1 MYNATIIVDVSFG
14 DVGKGRIVDYL
25 SKTYDV
31 IVRNGGG
38 ANAGHTIIVNDK
50 KTVLRLIPSGILH
63 SHTICILGH
72 GMVIDPNVF
81 HQEVIQLEA
90 AGVGLNNRLILSNHA
105 HVVLPEHIEID
116 KAKNGRLGTTNKGIG
131 PCYESKARRDGL
143 RIVDIENNSSFSEE
157 VLKTIKRF
165 STKNVPH
172 IINSHIKEGRNVMF
186 EGAQGTLLDI
196 DLGTYPY
203 VTSSNAAAGGA
214 CTGSGVGPTAIT
226 STIGITK
233 AYVTRV
239 GEGPFPTEITA
250 TQTCADTDAS
260 LIAAKH
266 LQTLGK
272 EFGAV
277 TGRPRKVGW
286 LDLPLLRYTAEV
298 NNLSMLAITKLDI
311 LSGLDII
318 KVATHYAEP
327 IDSHAALR
335 NIVSYPDLDTL
346 GNVTPI
352 YKEFPGWKEDISNV
366 RNFEDLPINAQ
377 NYINFIYNEL
387 DIPICLISVG
397 AERDQMI
404 DQMDI
409 ACDTYCANKFGL
421 TITGIREVVNTYMQR
436 KV

>member
-1 MYNATIIVDVSFG
+1 MDNDKRKIMYNATIIVDISFG

-25 SKTYDV
+25 SKIYDV
-31 IVRNGGG
+31 VVRPTGG
-38 ANAGHTIIVNDK
+38 ANSGHSLVINDK
-50 KTVLRLIPSGILH
+50 KTVLRLIPSGILNP
-63 SHTICILGH
+63 HTICILGH
-72 GMVIDPNVF
+72 GMAVDPNVF
-81 HQEVIQLEA
+81 HQEVVQLEA
-90 AGVGLNNRLILSNHA
+90 SGVNLNNRLILSNHA

-157 VLKTIKRF
+157 VFKTIERF

-239 GEGPFPTEITA
+239 GEGPFPTEIT
-250 TQTCADTDAS
+250 DES
-260 LIAAKH
+260 AKH

-286 LDLPLLRYTAEV
+286 LDLPLLRYAAEV

-327 IDSHAALR
+327 IDSHAALS

-346 GNVTPI
+346 NNVTPI

-387 DIPICLISVG
+387 DMPICLISVG

-409 ACDTYCANKFGL
+409 ACDTYYANKFGL